1 MTSWGV
7 SDHISWFEII
17 SRWKIFYIYSL
28 ISPIYRESVRDQK
41 FDRGKPLNYRYI
53 CKDDSIWKQRCW
65 TRTRTRIFSY
75 FPTDTNII
83 KTKGTVILSC
93 TARTVRARRTI
104 MHLSYLVDRVH
115 EPFKNIPVW
124 NVVDKV
130 VWEVSNV
137 SKMFPK
143 IIFSLFR
150 FWIDKT

>member
-65 TRTRTRIFSY
+65 TKTRTRNFSN

-83 KTKGTVILSC
+83 KTIGSVIFSC
-93 TARTVRARRTI
+93 TGSANDNAFA
-104 MHLSYLVDRVH
+104 YLVGRVH

-143 IIFSLFR
+143 IIFNLFR
-150 FWIDKT
+150 FWTDKT